1 MRKYVVSLAMAAA
14 AMTVILAQAASAQPG
29 APGPAGAAAGIGKAQ
44 ILTSINRAELT
55 VEQLQALAQLTQTT
69 IDAHAA
75 VAQAQAE
82 FETFLVGWAGSA
94 EEFET
99 ALQAEQQKVQAAV
112 DALQAVKQANLQ
124 TIKDMLT
131 ASQFEALERA
141 LMPLMGQ
148 PGPDGANG
156 PARGAGDRADE
167 AEGPSRQGD
176 RGPGRD
182 GGARMG
188 NPGESNALGVLL
200 EALNEK
206 IAALQG

>member
-1 MRKYVVSLAMAAA
+1 MRKYTASLAMAAL
-14 AMTVILAQAASAQPG
+14 AMVVALSQMASAQPG
-29 APGPAGAAAGIGKAQ
+29 NPGPAGAAAGVGKAQ

-55 VEQLQALAQLTQTT
+55 VEQLQALQLLTQAT

-82 FETFLVGWAGSA
+82 FEAFLVGWTGSA
-94 EEFET
+94 SEFET
-99 ALQAEQQKVQAAV
+99 ALQAEQQKVQASV
-112 DALQAVKQANLQ
+112 EALQAVKQANTQ

-141 LMPLMGQ
+141 LMPIMGQ
-148 PGPDGANG
+148 PAPDGANG
-156 PARGAGDRADE
+156 PARAG
-167 AEGPSRQGD
+167 GD

-182 GGARMG
+182 GGPRIG
-188 NPGESNALGVLL
+188 NPAESNALGVLL

>member
-1 MRKYVVSLAMAAA
+1 MRKYVVSLAMAAV

-29 APGPAGAAAGIGKAQ
+29 APGPAGAAAGMGKAQ

-55 VEQLQALAQLTQTT
+55 LEQLQALQQLSQAT

-75 VAQAQAE
+75 VAQAQAQLE
-82 FETFLVGWAGSA
+82 AFLVGWTGSA

-99 ALQAEQQKVQAAV
+99 ALQAEQQKVQTAV
-112 DALQAVKQANLQ
+112 DALQAVKQAN
-124 TIKDMLT
+124 TEAIKDMLT

-148 PGPDGANG
+148 PGPDEANG
-156 PARGAGDRADE
+156 PQRGAGDRGTGT
-167 AEGPSRQGD
+167 EGQPRHGD

-182 GGARMG
+182 GGPRVG
-188 NPGESNALGVLL
+188 NPAQTNALGVLL